1 MENPLQQIQWII
13 DAYGIFAVFG
23 LCMVEGDITLLLAGA
38 MANSGFF
45 GPLSFFKVL
54 LAGLLGGVIGDT
66 VGYLIGRIFAKT
78 IKSFKWYQRSQPR
91 IERLVEKFGGYA
103 LVISK
108 YIYGIRAAMC
118 ISTGVGKMPFLRFLY
133 TDLLSCSIWA
143 LILST
148 TGYFFGGAITS
159 ILGDFQRIGFV
170 LLGVIVF
177 GVLGFYLLERLWLSK
192 KVESANPETIHNIEE
207 KLHAVSENI
216 QEKLH
221 LTQHP
226 QAKNQET
233 PEKAEKVEK
242 PEKENIP
249 AAPSKQVSST
259 EKDG

>member
-1 MENPLQQIQWII
+1 MENPLQQIQAII
-13 DAYGIFAVFG
+13 DASGIYAVFA

-45 GPLSFFKVL
+45 GQFSFFKVL
-54 LAGLLGGVIGDT
+54 LAGILGGVAGDT
-66 VGYLIGRIFAKT
+66 FGYMVGRVFAKT

-118 ISTGVGKMPFLRFLY
+118 ISTGVGKMPFWRFLY

-148 TGYFFGGAITS
+148 TGYFFGGAITG
-159 ILGDFQRIGFV
+159 IIGDFQQIGFV
-170 LLGVIVF
+170 LLGIIVF
-177 GVLGFYLLERLWLSK
+177 GVVGFYLLERFWLSK
-192 KVESANPETIHNIEE
+192 KVELANPETIHEIEE

-221 LTQHP
+221 LTQSANKEEREDDTGP
-226 QAKNQET
+226 PENKPAASSAQAS
-233 PEKAEKVEK
+233 KAEK
-242 PEKENIP
+242 
-249 AAPSKQVSST
+249 
-259 EKDG
+259 D

>member
-13 DAYGIFAVFG
+13 DAYGIYAVFG

-45 GPLSFFKVL
+45 GQFSFFRVL
-54 LAGLLGGVIGDT
+54 LAGILGGVMGDT
-66 VGYLIGRIFAKT
+66 FGYMLGRVFAKT
-78 IKSFKWYQRSQPR
+78 IKSFKWYQRAQPR
-91 IERLVEKFGGYA
+91 IDRLVDKFGGHA

-118 ISTGVGKMPFLRFLY
+118 ISTGVGKMPFWKFLY

-148 TGYFFGGAITS
+148 TGYFFGGAIAG
-159 ILGDFQRIGFV
+159 IIGDFQRVGFV

-177 GVLGFYLLERLWLSK
+177 GVLGFYLIERLWLSK
-192 KVESANPETIHNIEE
+192 KVESANPETIHEIEE
-207 KLHAVSENI
+207 KFHAV

-226 QAKNQET
+226 NPKNQENN
-233 PEKAEKVEK
+233 EKQETKS
-242 PEKENIP
+242 
-249 AAPSKQVSST
+249 AAPPKQVSKT
-259 EKDG
+259 EKD